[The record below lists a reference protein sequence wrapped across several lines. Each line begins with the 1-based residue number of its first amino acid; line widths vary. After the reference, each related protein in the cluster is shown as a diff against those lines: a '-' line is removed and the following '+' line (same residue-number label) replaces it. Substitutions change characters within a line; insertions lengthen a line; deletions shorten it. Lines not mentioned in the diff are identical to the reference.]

1 MHLKGNLLY
10 EAFHPRTQ
18 KLKERREVDSANL
31 RVSVDK
37 KSAKMK
43 LTCESDARIDVYSS
57 DRCTIM
63 AKDGDDCVCHFV
75 LEDQSCVLSF
85 STDEK
90 DVIDCTLRQV
100 EEAMDEV
107 RTLKVEKMK
116 VEKEKENVTQALKK
130 NNFFGSRSNPHI
142 SKDDFNARS
151 AGLPPQKKKSCA
163 TNTPEKLT
171 SVPLVRSKAVGSI
184 KLTEAQKLA
193 IELATLRGKNL
204 FISGGAGTGKTTLL
218 ETLISQMNKLH
229 GPSKVFVTA
238 TTGISAVGIGGTT
251 LNQFAGLGTVD
262 HLATEADIDAA
273 VEEVMISRPGAVSR
287 WKKCQCLVVDEVSM
301 LSFTLLNVIHK
312 LANRARDTG
321 KEQPLGGVQVIFVGD
336 FFQLPPVSR
345 TGDKD
350 RRKYCFQSPLWKSI
364 VEETVL
370 LKQPF
375 RQKEAELA
383 GVLEEIRW
391 GTLTEKGQ
399 ALLSTTGSSQMVGQ
413 DTQLFTHRADV
424 DALNQREL
432 NNLKGKS
439 HSYEATDKG
448 QSGYVKM
455 LQHSCRAPDILQ
467 LKERALVCLC
477 KTIDLPRGLVNGLT
491 GVVVGFT
498 KTLKN
503 PLVLFERLDTS
514 KPVQIQPAVF
524 KMTVGEHVV
533 SSRTQMPLTL
543 GWGLSIHCAQGMSLD
558 RAVLHLESTFEYGQ
572 AYVALSRLRSLQGM
586 RLSAPLQAKQ
596 IRAHPA
602 VVDFYTKLLESTGKD
617 EKESSGTHLNRGKVK
632 S

>member
-1 MHLKGNLLY
+1 MHIKGNFLY
-10 EAFHPRTQ
+10 EAFHPLTQ
-18 KLKERREVDSANL
+18 KLRERREADSSIL

-57 DRCTIM
+57 DRCTIV
-63 AKDGDDCVCHFV
+63 AKDGDDCRCHLV
-75 LEDQSCVLSF
+75 LEDRSCVVSF
-85 STDEK
+85 SADEK
-90 DVIDCTLRQV
+90 EVIDCAIRRV

-107 RTLKVEKMK
+107 RTLKA
-116 VEKEKENVTQALKK
+116 EKEKVDAEKKNASQALKK
-130 NNFFGSRSNPHI
+130 NNFLGSTSNPHI
-142 SKDDFNARS
+142 SKDDFIARS
-151 AGLPPQKKKSCA
+151 PGLTPQKKKSCA
-163 TNTPEKLT
+163 KKTPEKLT
-171 SVPLVRSKAVGSI
+171 LVPLLSSKAAGSI
-184 KLTEAQKLA
+184 KLTAAQKRA
-193 IELATLRGKNL
+193 IELATLQGKNI

-218 ETLISQMNKLH
+218 ETLITKMKKLH

-238 TTGISAVGIGGTT
+238 TTGLSAVGIGGTT

-273 VEEVMISRPGAVSR
+273 VEEVIVSRPGAVSR

-301 LSFTLLNVIHK
+301 LSLTLLNVIHK
-312 LANRARDTG
+312 LANRARDTE

-345 TGDKD
+345 TGDNDK
-350 RRKYCFQSPLWKSI
+350 RIYCFQSPLWKSI
-364 VEETVL
+364 VKETVL

-391 GTLTEKGQ
+391 GRLTEEGQ
-399 ALLSTTGSSQMVGQ
+399 ALLSTAGSSPMVGQ

-424 DALNQREL
+424 DALNQGEL
-432 NNLKGKS
+432 DKLKGERHTYK
-439 HSYEATDKG
+439 AIDKG
-448 QSGYVKM
+448 QPGYVKM
-455 LQHSCRAPDILQ
+455 LQHSCRAPDTLQ

-491 GVVVGFT
+491 GIVVGFT

-503 PLVLFERLDTS
+503 PLVLFERLDAT

-524 KMTVGEHVV
+524 KVTVGEHVV
-533 SSRTQMPLTL
+533 SSRTQMPLIL
-543 GWGLSIHCAQGMSLD
+543 GWGLSIHSAQGMSLD

-602 VVDFYTKLLESTGKD
+602 VVNFYTKLLETTGNG
-617 EKESSGTHLNRGKVK
+617 EKENSGTRLNQGKTK